1 MITPNTQILTLNN
14 SNTNN
19 PPIHHNIIE
28 INVKDSI
35 VLSNAILVE
44 KIRDLAYKL
53 QLHIVKEFTHF
64 FEPHG
69 TSVIFILEESHL
81 AVHYWPEKFYLHFDL
96 LTCQKNPINLELL
109 SEYLNQSFQIEKC
122 HIANLIY
129 QR

>member
-44 KIRDLAYKL
+44 KTRDLAYKL